1 MLAEVNKLEVQ
12 NNIVLD
18 EKRSKKRT
26 KDSKKTTQSFS
37 DTLLNIAIVILVI
50 VTILMFSYKTLTGE
64 AQVRGKSME
73 NTLVN
78 DEKLMYEK
86 LTTFVG
92 DYNKKDILIVREDTV
107 KQANEEQEGLI
118 VKRLIA
124 KGGDTLTFNEEGK
137 PIVNGEVLEESYI
150 KEQNVQKGSDISYI
164 IERTNDKYD
173 VSLDINSNKIPDG
186 YYFVMGDNRN
196 NSSDSRVFG
205 LFKKDDIKGRVI
217 YSWTYNHFY

>member
-26 KDSKKTTQSFS
+26 EDNKKTTRSFS

-50 VTILMFSYKTLTGE
+50 VTVLMFSYKTLTGE

-124 KGGDTLTFNEEGK
+124 KGGDTLTFSEDGK
-137 PIVNGEVLEESYI
+137 PIVNGEVLDETYI
-150 KEQNVQKGSDISYI
+150 KEQNVQKGPDISYI
-164 IERTNDKYD
+164 IERTNDKYG

>member
-26 KDSKKTTQSFS
+26 EDNKKTTRSFS

-50 VTILMFSYKTLTGE
+50 VTVLMFSYKTLTGE

-124 KGGDTLTFNEEGK
+124 KGGDTLTFSEDGK
-137 PIVNGEVLEESYI
+137 PIVNGEVLDETYI
-150 KEQNVQKGSDISYI
+150 KEQNVQKSPDISYI
-164 IERTNDKYD
+164 IERTNDKYG